1 MSKSKSATPAP
12 AVKPGAAP
20 VPSMESF
27 FTRERANEGIDL
39 PLALPDGSPTQHSIR
54 IRGVDSDAFRAA
66 EAESHRRVMNTKAK
80 EVTDPVTMSKLM
92 ADARL
97 DVLAALVI
105 TWTFDAPP
113 TKENVVKL
121 LQQAPQIADM
131 IDQLASR
138 RALFFNKGSSPSSP
152 SPASSST

>member
-1 MSKSKSATPAP
+1 MSKAKSATAP
-12 AVKPGAAP
+12 AVKPGADSVLP
-20 VPSMESF
+20 MESF

-39 PLALPDGSPTQHSIR
+39 PLALPDGTPTKHSIR

-80 EVTDPVTMSKLM
+80 ELATNPAAMSQLM

-97 DVLAALVI
+97 DVLGALVI
-105 TWTFDAPP
+105 TWTFDQPP
-113 TKENVVKL
+113 SKENVVKFL
-121 LQQAPQIADM
+121 KQAPQIADM

-138 RALFFNKGSSPSSP
+138 RALFFTKGSSPSSTT
-152 SPASSST
+152 PASSST